1 MRAANPLS
9 ESRYSSFCRRAFLA
23 VNGGLAIG
31 YAIVLYR
38 DIVTPDIVL
47 ASDFTVFWSAWR
59 LILDGHAL
67 ALYDEATQRA
77 TQHLLMG
84 GGYFEGGLMAFLN
97 PPHAALATAPVG
109 WLADRFGEQAAFTLW
124 TIGNLGVVALLIRA
138 LSDEWGTGSRRDRW
152 MLAVAVLAFYPVF
165 CALRQGQPSVL
176 LALAVLEVY
185 RAERASR
192 PWAVAGWL
200 VVISSKPQLVPMIVL
215 YLAARGCWRALAA
228 AAAMMTATVTITAL
242 ALGTAIWSEYVGQV
256 RYLEQFWGSG
266 TPDYMLNVRG
276 AVLRVVGLGEHAWID
291 PVVYAVWLMA
301 MVLVGVLFLRR
312 HIADAPDARPAY
324 AFAVAVAVLT
334 NPHVFVHDTI
344 IWVVPLVLC
353 AAAMRD
359 AGAEWSRFAQFALVW
374 PAVFAAA
381 GGSLSVKY
389 GHVPWLDPHTWL
401 FVAATVVIGSYW
413 GSVAQREIRLSEAA
427 SELPWRLTPYE
438 SRQGPSPSR

>member
-1 MRAANPLS
+1 VRAAIPS
-9 ESRYSSFCRRAFLA
+9 DSRYSSFCRRAFLA

-97 PPHAALATAPVG
+97 PPHAALVTAPVG
-109 WLADRFGEQAAFTLW
+109 WLADRFGELAAFTVW

-138 LSDEWGTGSRRDRW
+138 LSAEWGTGSRRDRW

-176 LALAVLEVY
+176 LALAVLGVY

-200 VVISSKPQLVPMIVL
+200 AVISIKPQLVPMIVL
-215 YLAARGCWRALAA
+215 YLAAKGCWRALAA
-228 AAAMMTATVTITAL
+228 ATAIMTATVTVTSL
-242 ALGTAIWSEYVGQV
+242 ALGTAIWSEYFRQV

-276 AVLRVVGLGEHAWID
+276 AVIRVVGLGEHAWID

-312 HIADAPDARPAY
+312 RIADAPDARPAY

-359 AGAEWSRFAQFALVW
+359 AGADWLLFAQFALAW

-389 GHVPWLDPHTWL
+389 GHRPWLDPHTWL
-401 FVAATVVIGSYW
+401 FVAATVIIGSYW
-413 GSVAQREIRLSEAA
+413 ASVAERKIRLSEAA